1 MQDVI
6 YWEQNVDAQVFC
18 APCILFYAPSELGDV
33 PEVGICLAITNTYQP
48 IYWLDLADV
57 YQTGDVRPVWSEASA
72 VAAVAA
78 IIRTRSINRFVFSR
92 IFSRV
97 N

>member
-6 YWEQNVDAQVFC
+6 YWEQNVDAQVYS
-18 APCILFYAPSELGDV
+18 APCILFYVPSVLGDV
-33 PEVGICLAITNTYQP
+33 PEVGINFAFPNTYQP

-57 YQTGDVRPVWSEASA
+57 YQTGDVRPVWTEATA
-72 VAAVAA
+72 VAAVQE
-78 IIRTRSINRFVFSR
+78 IIRARSIQRFVFSR
-92 IFSRV
+92 IFGRI